1 MHQCL
6 IFRSKAREEV
16 EQEKSQP
23 AKTRQ
28 ASLVHDDVRGEEQP
42 EVVGLGEEPEEEQ
55 TVCPKGSRVHF
66 WIIHIH
72 IIEYIVV

>member
-1 MHQCL
+1 MCPIL
-6 IFRSKAREEV
+6 RRSISAREE
-16 EQEKSQP
+16 EEGEKREP
-23 AKTRQ
+23 AQTRQ
-28 ASLVHDDVRGEEQP
+28 ARRLHGDVQGEEQP

-55 TVCPKGSRVHF
+55 TVCPKGSSVHF